1 MPAVSA
7 AVSASRV
14 GSSRVRVSKN
24 SLGVNRSILGFNR
37 SRLVGVN
44 NNHNNHNKNR
54 SSSSILG
61 GGGGVI
67 GCPTRR
73 WFGALGSERGGFQCG
88 SSNDSSSSSSSS
100 SPEEDEPSS
109 SSSSS
114 SEEVAHVLVRHLF
127 ADDLP
132 TVSASKRAI
141 RKRRIFVD
149 ETRLVEA
156 IDERIPTSANI
167 TYKKPPPKK
176 PCEQKS
182 PKDLALL
189 YEDTHMAIITK
200 PPDMAIHG
208 RGRALVRTLASVV
221 QDSPE
226 DDAYHP
232 ERAAVPCHRLDAR
245 TGGAV
250 VCAKTKSAARTI
262 GRAFEERRVAKTYAA
277 VVKTKQNSSM
287 NSWLPGSSHVLD
299 TDLHG
304 KHAKTLVHVLER
316 HDGEHDDAHIL
327 VALRPITGRKHQLR
341 MHMSHAGAPIVG
353 DVMYGG
359 DNVTSTL
366 YLWAAHVV
374 VPHPCALDSHRLSA
388 AAQNDAYFFDRA
400 AHLVS
405 ASANSATLDGG
416 LVSAT
421 SCLPP
426 RFQRFLNARKL
437 PSRPM
442 SDAQRSYLV
451 DLGIDASNS
460 RLKDL
465 TMTEASRWISD
476 IKGDERRV

>member
-7 AVSASRV
+7 AVSARVGSSRV

-24 SLGVNRSILGFNR
+24 RSILGVNRSILGFNR

-44 NNHNNHNKNR
+44 DNHNKNR
-54 SSSSILG
+54 SILG

-67 GCPTRR
+67 GCPTRQW

-88 SSNDSSSSSSSS
+88 SSNDSSSS

-149 ETRLVEA
+149 ETRLVES

-208 RGRALVRTLASVV
+208 RGRTLVRTLASVV

-405 ASANSATLDGG
+405 ASANSATLDDG